1 MPKHI
6 WSLVIGFVLGAF
18 FGKMVFSKVGLG
30 TSGG

>member
-6 WSLVIGFVLGAF
+6 WSIVIGFVLGAL

-30 TSGG
+30 QSN

>member
-6 WSLVIGFVLGAF
+6 WSLVIGFVLGAL

-30 TSGG
+30 SNS

>member
-18 FGKMVFSKVGLG
+18 LGRMVFSKIGVGQAA
-30 TSGG
+30 